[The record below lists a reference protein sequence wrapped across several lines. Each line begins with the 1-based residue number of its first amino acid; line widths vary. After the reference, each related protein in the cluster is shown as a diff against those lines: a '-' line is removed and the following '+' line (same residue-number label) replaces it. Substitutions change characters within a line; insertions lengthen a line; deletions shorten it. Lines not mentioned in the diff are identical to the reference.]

1 MRFTL
6 PASLATLIVLTVATS
21 PMTAG
26 QSATAQRPVTFT
38 KDVAPIFQANCQA
51 CHRPGSI
58 APMSLLT
65 YAETRPWA
73 RSIKQKVALRE
84 MPPWFIDKNVGVQH
98 FSNDRS
104 LTDEQI
110 ATIVN
115 WVDAGAPEGNPA
127 DMPPA
132 MRFPESEA
140 WQIGEPDVIVTLPK
154 DLVVAGKGPDK
165 WPDILVDPKLTEDRY
180 IKGVQI
186 IPIKGFPVVHHI
198 RTSIVEPTDTAVG
211 SGKLDDTDGSL
222 EVGEQGV
229 FLNEYAIGK
238 QGDVFPDGSGRLI
251 KAGTK
256 INFQLHVHSSG
267 TDTPTN
273 VKLGLKF
280 YPKGYVPNHVISSTT
295 VSAPQVDL
303 RPHTDNVRSD
313 GYLTLKKAARL
324 LSFQPHMHNR
334 GKAECLEAIY
344 PNGKVETL
352 SCARFRFNWHLNY
365 VYRDDEAPLLP
376 AGTVLHSIM
385 WHDNTRANPFNP
397 DPDAQITYGQ
407 RTVDEMASAWIS
419 WYFMSDEDLK
429 KETEARRA
437 PRVPVTTSSR

>member
-6 PASLATLIVLTVATS
+6 SASLALILTVAAAS
-21 PMTAG
+21 MNAG
-26 QSATAQRPVTFT
+26 QSASGQSPVTFT
-38 KDVAPIFQANCQA
+38 KDIAPIFQDNCQV

-65 YAETRPWA
+65 YEEARPWA
-73 RSIKQKVALRE
+73 RSIKQKVAARE

-104 LTDEQI
+104 LSLRDIE
-110 ATIVN
+110 TIMK

-127 DMPPA
+127 DMPPP
-132 MRFPESEA
+132 RQFPDGDA
-140 WQIGEPDVIVTLPK
+140 WQIGTPDVVVTLPRDVIVLAK
-154 DLVVAGKGPDK
+154 APDK
-165 WPDILVDPKLTEDRY
+165 WPDILVDPGLKEDRY

-186 IPIKGFPVVHHI
+186 IPTRGFTVIHHI
-198 RTSIVEPTDTAVG
+198 RTSIVEPSDVTLG
-211 SGKLDDTDGSL
+211 SGQLDGTDGSL

-256 INFQLHVHSSG
+256 VNFQMHLHANG
-267 TDTPTN
+267 KEDTPTN
-273 VKLGLKF
+273 LMLGLKF
-280 YPKGYVPNHVISSTT
+280 YPKGYTPGHAINSTT
-295 VSAPQVDL
+295 VSAREVDI

-352 SCARFRFNWHLNY
+352 SCASFRFNWHLNY
-365 VYRDDEAPLLP
+365 VYSDDAAPLLP

-385 WHDNTRANPFNP
+385 WHNNTASNPFNP

-407 RTVDEMASAWIS
+407 RTIDEMASAWIS
-419 WYFMSDEDLK
+419 WYFMSDDDLK

-437 PRVPVTTSSR
+437 VRTTPA

>member
-6 PASLATLIVLTVATS
+6 PASIALIVTAAAVS
-21 PMTAG
+21 INAG
-26 QSATAQRPVTFT
+26 QSATTQSSVTFT
-38 KDVAPIFQANCQA
+38 KDVAPIFQNNCQA

-65 YAETRPWA
+65 YSEARPWA
-73 RSIKQKVALRE
+73 RSIKLKVAARE

-104 LTDEQI
+104 LSDRDIE
-110 ATIVN
+110 TIIK

-127 DMPPA
+127 DMPPP
-132 MRFPESEA
+132 RQFPAAEV
-140 WQIGEPDVIVTLPK
+140 WQIGQPDVIVSLPK
-154 DLVVAGKGPDK
+154 DYIVPAKAPDR
-165 WPDILVDPKLTEDRY
+165 WPDILADPHLTEDRY
-180 IKGVQI
+180 IKAVQI
-186 IPIKGFPVVHHI
+186 IPAKGFNVIHHI
-198 RTSIVEPTDTAVG
+198 RTSIVEPTDATLG
-211 SGKLDDTDGSL
+211 SGKLDDADVPL

-238 QGDVFPDGSGRLI
+238 QGDIFPDGSGRLI

-256 INFQLHVHSSG
+256 INFQLHLHATG
-267 TDTPTN
+267 KEDTPTN
-273 VKLGLKF
+273 VMLGLKF
-280 YPKGYVPNHVISSTT
+280 YPRGYVPNHAINSTT
-295 VSAPQVDL
+295 VSAREVDI

-344 PNGKVETL
+344 PSGRVETL
-352 SCARFRFNWHLNY
+352 SCASFRFNWHLNY
-365 VYRDDEAPLLP
+365 VYADDAAPLLP

-385 WHDNTRANPFNP
+385 WHNNTASNPFNP

-407 RTVDEMASAWIS
+407 RTIDEMASAWIS
-419 WYFMSDEDLK
+419 WYFMSDEELK
-429 KETEARRA
+429 KEMDARRA
-437 PRVPVTTSSR
+437 AKSVPTSTR